1 LILIYIVKQK
11 GKKKK
16 AFYKVGRAK
25 DVEKRLKQWEKQ
37 CGYEAKLVTARK
49 CKYVHRAERL
59 IHLEL
64 ENSKVELARCTGCD
78 KVHNEWFNATK
89 KEITNVVDNWVNYID
104 DVYGEAKFF

>member
-1 LILIYIVKQK
+1 
-11 GKKKK
+11 
-16 AFYKVGRAK
+16 
-25 DVEKRLKQWEKQ
+25 
-37 CGYEAKLVTARK
+37 
-49 CKYVHRAERL
+49 VHRAERL